1 MTLLLLRHGES
12 ESNVGRIYAGSRV
25 DLPLTEA
32 GIQQARLQA
41 SALQGIRVD
50 TIVSSPLRRAR
61 ETAET
66 VSGRIGIEPAF
77 NSALREV
84 DVGLLEGTDQDE
96 STFRTRHDR
105 VVQKW
110 EQGEH
115 HASFPEGESLE
126 VIEGRLRGFLESL
139 ERREAAQTVLV
150 VGHCMLFMAAI
161 WLFCENRGPTFEH
174 GHMGRGHL
182 SIVKGAGDSFRLHAF
197 NLSPEQ
203 SGEKLADLIA

>member
-25 DLPLTEA
+25 DLPLTET

-41 SALQGIRVD
+41 SALQGVRVD
-50 TIVSSPLRRAR
+50 AIHSSPLRRAR

-66 VSGRIGIEPAF
+66 ISRRIGIEPEF
-77 NSALREV
+77 HSDLREV

-96 STFRTRHDR
+96 SMFRTQHDR

-126 VIEGRLRGFLESL
+126 VIEDRLRGFLESL
-139 ERREAAQTVLV
+139 EGREAAQTVLM

-182 SIVKGAGDSFRLHAF
+182 SIIKGAGDPFRLHAF
-197 NLSPEQ
+197 NLSPAQ